1 MSDVQAP
8 LTNDEAAVLQIAA
21 QGMPMIGIGRWEVP
35 VASLLKRG
43 FLTDLSGD
51 TFNCVI
57 TDAGRAAMGAQEADD
72 DRALGKVVDRMRDM
86 AIAQKSIQEMVEQC
100 AQVLVK
106 IAEASAVVTGD
117 TKIDASDNWAKVI
130 RNRARELLR

>member
-1 MSDVQAP
+1 MTDIQSPMTD
-8 LTNDEAAVLQIAA
+8 DEAAVLQIAA

-43 FLTDLSGD
+43 FLEDLSGD

-57 TDAGRAAMGAQEADD
+57 TDAGRVAMGAQEADD

-106 IAEASAVVTGD
+106 IAEASAAVTGD
-117 TKIDASDNWAKVI
+117 SKLFAAGSWGEVIIDRAK
-130 RNRARELLR
+130 ELLR